1 MQFRDDNLDVMYHT
15 VERTM
20 RRIKQSTMPAPP
32 KKVEDI
38 HACFDNETVN
48 EKYARTK
55 QKTNTEK
62 NQFYRTTHICEEFA
76 YTFAWERIIDLI
88 KTYAVDKRR
97 FMIDATFKIVPK
109 MYSQLLVIY
118 FETPSKQVNEI
129 ELFMTQL
136 FILFQKMVFFFII
149 GISVHICANE
159 SKVSGMLHAYF

>member
-1 MQFRDDNLDVMYHT
+1 MFHK

-38 HACFDNETVN
+38 HACFDNEAVN
-48 EKYARTK
+48 EMYGRTK

-62 NQFYRTTHICEEFA
+62 NQFYRTTHICGEFA
-76 YTFAWERIIDLI
+76 YSLFASERIIDLI
-88 KTYAVDKRR
+88 QTYAVDKRR
-97 FMIDATFKIVPK
+97 FMMDATFKIVPK

-118 FETPSKQVNEI
+118 FETPSKQVNEN
-129 ELFMTQL
+129 ELFMSQL
-136 FILFQKMVFFFII
+136 FILFQKIVFFFII